1 LNFLDTNEMM
11 KSLSNETG
19 RTKPNETEREMKA
32 RELTDRQRRAIP
44 AMLEGKTIEAA
55 AKAAGVS
62 KTTLYEWMKQ
72 EPFHVRLEEARA
84 DLFKEGLDILKA
96 ASGKA
101 ARRLIELLD
110 ARNENTRRLTA
121 REILALSLKI
131 SETQEIEKRLERLEE
146 ILEARTPRA

>member
-1 LNFLDTNEMM
+1 MM
-11 KSLSNETG
+11 KSLSHKTG
-19 RTKPNETEREMKA
+19 RTKPNESEREIKV

-55 AKAAGVS
+55 AKIAGVS

-72 EPFHVRLEEARA
+72 KPFHARLEEARA
-84 DLFKEGLDILKA
+84 DLFKEGMDIIKA